1 MERACYTYF
10 YVAFGEDFDL
20 KDFCAQLGLSYEK
33 TLKCVHKNSLKLGRN
48 DEFNID
54 INEMVR
60 VTLKDLF
67 GKEEILLSLKE
78 KYALEYYLERVPTLE
93 ADSERPNQCLS
104 LDFDIIE
111 FLYKTRTRD
120 DLDYYV

>member
-1 MERACYTYF
+1 
-10 YVAFGEDFDL
+10 
-20 KDFCAQLGLSYEK
+20 
-33 TLKCVHKNSLKLGRN
+33 
-48 DEFNID
+48 
-54 INEMVR
+54 MVR

-93 ADSERPNQCLS
+93 SDSERPNQCLS